1 MEAPAWA
8 ARGLFFGS
16 GAELYDQTRPSY
28 PTDSIRWVLGHE
40 PMTVVDLGAGTGI
53 LSRQLVE
60 LGYQTIAV
68 EPDDAMRA
76 RLAANSPT
84 VTVLGGTAESI
95 PLPDASADAVLAGQ
109 AYHWFDPEPSHA
121 EIARVTRP
129 GGVFGSLW
137 NLRDESVAWSA
148 ELSMIL
154 HDEDTGVDTQ
164 TAAAVMLHGA
174 LAKILDEDT
183 DDSGWLGNP
192 TFGEGFGVV
201 SWQAFRHTM
210 SYSPDTLADF
220 VRSRCYYRTASVRRR
235 VEIERQ
241 VQQLVTNHPE
251 LCGRSVFDLPY
262 VALAYRADRLPITSP
277 RANERGG

>member
-1 MEAPAWA
+1 MEAPPWA

-40 PMTVVDLGAGTGI
+40 PMIVVDLGAGTGI
-53 LSRQLVE
+53 LSRQLVA

-68 EPDDAMRA
+68 EPDDVMRA
-76 RLAANSPT
+76 RLAANSLT
-84 VTVLGGTAESI
+84 VTVLAGTAESI

-109 AYHWFDPEPSHA
+109 AYHWLDPEPSHA

-183 DDSGWLGNP
+183 DDFGWLGNP

-210 SYSPDTLADF
+210 SYSPDTLVDF
-220 VRSRCYYRTASVRRR
+220 VRSRCYYRTASARRR

-241 VQQLVTNHPE
+241 VQQLVTNHPD
-251 LCGRSVFDLPY
+251 LDGRNVFDLPY
-262 VALAYRADRLPITSP
+262 VTLAYRAERLPITST
-277 RANERGG
+277 RGKRNG